1 MLVLQWTASS
11 HIITAVIGCAVFS
24 LACWSLPGAAYGSA
38 RVGSS
43 AQFSR
48 TVFGRRRSVS
58 DGAFLKQG
66 PVCVKLTSVMR
77 LQVGRPEFGVV
88 SVEDGP
94 VLLFHCSCVAS
105 CTAHE
110 SFA

>member
-1 MLVLQWTASS
+1 MLQWTASS
-11 HIITAVIGCAVFS
+11 HIITAVIGCAAFS

-43 AQFSR
+43 AQLAR
-48 TVFGRRRSVS
+48 TVYGQRRSVS
-58 DGAFLKQG
+58 GGAFLKQG
-66 PVCVKLTSVMR
+66 PVCVKLTAVMR

-94 VLLFHCSCVAS
+94 VLLSHRSCVAS

-110 SFA
+110 RYA